1 MPSYGPIFGSGHDLC
16 SNSNNWT
23 SYPHTFPKLDIPSSF
38 NTVDCEVFQIKH
50 NSLS

>member
-1 MPSYGPIFGSGHDLC
+1 MGQYLVVVMIYVQIVIIGQVIH
-16 SNSNNWT
+16 
-23 SYPHTFPKLDIPSSF
+23 PHTFPKLDIPSSF